1 MDENITNSKYS
12 NVSVSDTTRIG
23 DLNFSKFTNI
33 AYVNNVL
40 HSKNNIITLSESNTT
55 YLISDTNENT
65 KDKKIY
71 ITSVDSL
78 DKDIFT
84 SKNHNLKKGDIIK
97 IKIDHKYL
105 SEEIKTN
112 FIYDDNDEDKYD
124 NIQYKVINVS
134 RNTFNVITY
143 DSPKNIKN
151 IVNRTIKNIP
161 NCYFQYSNT
170 SDLTYTTNRDIIVNI
185 PSNNTDDLGVNYNI
199 IINTDI
205 DSIKIDVLNDTLEG
219 KINIISNGIANNLI
233 YTGSNKKYIMIKDI
247 DLLYSSFELINIS
260 KNNWFL
266 NAFIYSNT
274 IKYKLVYEDDIYK
287 YKNKDD
293 VIVDLIEKNF
303 YKKFI
308 YEFDVSDPS
317 LKMKIFRLLDSNK
330 IEYNKNVVKF
340 GELGYANSLI
350 KFYLEDSLLDNSLFS
365 LRFKKLND
373 TIFTDLSFFR
383 VQSDLNLFY

>member
-12 NVSVSDTTRIG
+12 NVYVSDTTRIG

-55 YLISDTNENT
+55 YLISDTKEDT
-65 KDKKIY
+65 KNKKIY

-84 SKNHNLKKGDIIK
+84 SNNHNLKKGDIIK

-112 FIYDDNDEDKYD
+112 FSDYD

-143 DSPKNIKN
+143 DLPKNIKN
-151 IVNRTIKNIP
+151 IVNRTIKNIQI
-161 NCYFQYSNT
+161 CYFQYSNT
-170 SDLTYTTNRDIIVNI
+170 SDLIYTTNRDIVVNI

-274 IKYKLVYEDDIYK
+274 IKYKLVYEDDTYK

-317 LKMKIFRLLDSNK
+317 LKMKIFTLIDSNK

-365 LRFKKLND
+365 LRFRKLDD

-383 VQSDLNLFY
+383 VQSNLNLFY